1 MKISVFI
8 DFLRAITAQRSI
20 SFEEAVK
27 FAADLGITRVDVQE
41 GGIDF
46 AVQQMPLLESYG
58 ISVGSMIARA
68 DFLHDPSKA
77 AADRIIESA
86 IMLKTD
92 NILLVP
98 GFWQEGDNRKE
109 CLERSLEMTKY
120 LANLANENGISIGF
134 EDYDGETPVS
144 KAENMLWYIENLPG
158 SHCIFDTGN
167 FLYEGEDVLENYKT
181 LKPYITRQVH
191 CKDRALT
198 GRPNEAPSVSKNGF
212 ESYPAAVGS
221 GIMPM
226 KEILTDLK
234 ESGFDGILTIE
245 LFGSKDY
252 MEDIINSV
260 EFLKQNN
267 IV

>member
-8 DFLRAITAQRSI
+8 DFLRAITAQRSKT
-20 SFEEAVK
+20 FEEVLQI
-27 FAADLGITRVDVQE
+27 AANLGITKVDVQQGHLE
-41 GGIDF
+41 W
-46 AVQQMPLLESYG
+46 VLENMPLLEKYG
-58 ISVGSMIARA
+58 ITVGSMIARA

-86 IMLKTD
+86 KMLKTD

-98 GFWQEGDNRKE
+98 GFWQEGDVEKE
-109 CLERSLEMTKY
+109 CILSSLEPMKY
-120 LANLANENGISIGF
+120 IVKKATDDGIAIGF

-144 KAENMLWYIENLPG
+144 KSENMLWYIENLPG

-167 FLYEGEDVLENYKT
+167 FLYEGEDVLENYKM

-198 GRPNEAPSVSKNGF
+198 GRPDEAPSVSKNGF

-226 KEILTDLK
+226 KEILTDFK